1 MHRVPSCVAAT
12 GTFVPARHDLLQT
25 PERPPPQ
32 VRSCRSRT
40 HRPATYQATL
50 CHRLMRVL
58 KYELD
63 CRRPAH
69 HPTMPRGSS
78 CGTQAFTCNDKT
90 YLWHSAAW
98 NSSNSSVPPKR
109 TAHLNGPEASIL
121 GPASDLLAAGLPF
134 TGLLGLDSN
143 MAALC
148 SPGRRRRV
156 CALDT
161 ALRPGHR
168 ISLVSSGDGAGRRA
182 SRLGPRVPACGVPAC
197 GVPACALARRGS
209 RPQDA
214 STEWSTERAS

>member
-98 NSSNSSVPPKR
+98 NSSKSSVPPKR

-134 TGLLGLDSN
+134 TGLPGLDSN
-143 MAALC
+143 MAAC
-148 SPGRRRRV
+148 SVLSRPTASCVCTGHCAPSWPPDLSRLVGRRRRTS
-156 CALDT
+156 CIA
-161 ALRPGHR
+161 P
-168 ISLVSSGDGAGRRA
+168 RA
-182 SRLGPRVPACGVPAC
+182 SRAGMRRAGMRVGA
-197 GVPACALARRGS
+197 S
-209 RPQDA
+209 WFSPQDA

>member
-1 MHRVPSCVAAT
+1 MSSTAAAQLTTPQCPAVPRVVRRPSHVT
-12 GTFVPARHDLLQT
+12 I
-25 PERPPPQ
+25 
-32 VRSCRSRT
+32 RT
-40 HRPATYQATL
+40 H
-50 CHRLMRVL
+50 
-58 KYELD
+58 
-63 CRRPAH
+63 
-69 HPTMPRGSS
+69 
-78 CGTQAFTCNDKT
+78 
-90 YLWHSAAW
+90 LWHSAAW

-182 SRLGPRVPACGVPAC
+182 SRLGPRVPACGVLAC

-209 RPQDA
+209 RLKTRRRNGQRNA
-214 STEWSTERAS
+214 RRE